1 MVLRRREFLK
11 AAVLSV
17 ALGVGFLPV
26 AFLDV
31 DDRTAFGAAGVAGA
45 VSLIVLAI
53 IARADRGD

>member
-1 MVLRRREFLK
+1 MVLRRREFLQPTF
-11 AAVLSV
+11 LSL
-17 ALGVGFLPV
+17 ALGVDFLPV

-31 DDRTAFGAAGVAGA
+31 DDPTAFGAAGVAGA

>member
-1 MVLRRREFLK
+1 MVPRRREFLQ
-11 AAVLSV
+11 AAVLSL
-17 ALGVGFLPV
+17 ALGAGFLPV

-31 DDRTAFGAAGVAGA
+31 DDRTAFGAAGA